1 MLSQSQQIFERIKK
15 SGRILIS
22 FGRNWDSDALA
33 SALALYLFL
42 RQLGKNVTL
51 TAEKK
56 LNAEKLCAFLPSC
69 NAIENTIKNRRQ
81 FVISLK
87 TDKAKVGQ
95 VKYVKNDNALDFI
108 ITPKEGFFSPTDVS
122 ARAGDYGYDLIII
135 AGTPDIEALGGI
147 YTANPE
153 FFYQVPVV
161 NIDCHSA
168 NEEYGQINLVDITAV
183 ATAEIVFNLLC
194 DYDRSVIDEDIA
206 TCLLFGLIAETRNFK
221 TQNITPQ
228 SLSVASQLMAMGGR
242 REEIANRLYRSRP
255 LAVLKLWGRILARLN
270 EAVSGKLVWSVLTR
284 ADFEKTGAGEDDIA
298 EAIDELIISLPE
310 AKTVIIFYETASA
323 ESTQMII
330 SAVKNINVLMLA
342 KEYAPIGSASLATA
356 GSPLPLAEAE
366 KEVIAAIKDK
376 MEKMPI

>member
-206 TCLLFGLIAETRNFK
+206 TCC
-221 TQNITPQ
+221 
-228 SLSVASQLMAMGGR
+228 S
-242 REEIANRLYRSRP
+242 
-255 LAVLKLWGRILARLN
+255 
-270 EAVSGKLVWSVLTR
+270 
-284 ADFEKTGAGEDDIA
+284 
-298 EAIDELIISLPE
+298 
-310 AKTVIIFYETASA
+310 SA
-323 ESTQMII
+323 
-330 SAVKNINVLMLA
+330 
-342 KEYAPIGSASLATA
+342 
-356 GSPLPLAEAE
+356 
-366 KEVIAAIKDK
+366 
-376 MEKMPI
+376 

>member
-284 ADFEKTGAGEDDIA
+284 ADFKKTGAGEDDIA
-298 EAIDELIISLPE
+298 EAIDEL
-310 AKTVIIFYETASA
+310 
-323 ESTQMII
+323 II